1 MKLLIQESRQWLSLE
16 RKVITGRAHAGSI
29 LFFDLDHSV
38 MTFFYS
44 YLTGC
49 SCFLY
54 AIKKREVSEKTRR
67 RPSLTLQLYLF
78 PAL

>member
-16 RKVITGRAHAGSI
+16 RKVIIGGAHAGSI
-29 LFFDLDHSV
+29 LFFDLAHSV

-49 SCFLY
+49 S
-54 AIKKREVSEKTRR
+54 
-67 RPSLTLQLYLF
+67 
-78 PAL
+78 